1 MEKLKNNYIVQGWLV
16 LLLTLCFGSA
26 LAGVQM
32 VLSPKIEAN
41 KINETRQKVPGL
53 ILGKGAV
60 KRLEKEGRSLEITPR
75 TVSITKN
82 NRTVSYKLFQVIEK
96 GETSGWVVKSSGQGY
111 ADKIELLIGLDP
123 SLNKI
128 LGLFILEQKETP
140 GLGNKIT
147 EWEFR
152 KQFISKSTNMPIV
165 ASKTGA
171 TSPDEINAIT
181 GATISSRSICSI
193 INTAVK
199 DIRASLK
206 DKGSPKNNL
215 TF

>member
-1 MEKLKNNYIVQGWLV
+1 MEKLKNNYIVQAWLV
-16 LLLTLCFGSA
+16 LLLTLCFGSS

-41 KINETRQKVPGL
+41 KINETRQRIPGL
-53 ILGKGAV
+53 ILDKAALE
-60 KRLEKEGRSLEITPR
+60 RLEKEGASLEIKPETIR
-75 TVSITKN
+75 VTKN
-82 NRTVSYKLFQVIEK
+82 NRIVSYKVFQAIEK
-96 GETSGWVVKSSGQGY
+96 GKVSGWVVKSSGQGY
-111 ADKIELLIGLDP
+111 ADKIELLIGLNP

-128 LGLFILEQKETP
+128 LGLFVLEQKETP

-147 EWEFR
+147 KWQFR
-152 KQFISKSTNMPIV
+152 KQFISKRTNMPLV

-171 TSPDEINAIT
+171 TSPHEIDAIT
-181 GATISSRSICSI
+181 GATISSRSICLI

-206 DKGSPKNNL
+206 NNPVNSNPMK
-215 TF
+215 